1 MKKKF
6 IFAGLLLSVFMVSGL
21 WAQSIDIDTALRR
34 SFDYIE
40 QSLSKGTI
48 VVVINVEA
56 QSVTLSE
63 YILDE
68 LSSYLVNGRSLT
80 VVDRNNLSVIQ
91 QELTFQMSG
100 EVSDESAQSIG
111 KMLGAQSIVL
121 GTVQP
126 LGNEYRLNFRILAV
140 ETATVQGMFR
150 QDVKFD
156 KRLSALIRGDSVR
169 PVSELWKYK
178 WMYLGLS
185 GSGGINTGYSG
196 SSTEPIFNFDSIESS
211 FGVNGAFFIN
221 GQITDWLG
229 IQTEFMYTHDRIKI
243 QTASGSVVETVN
255 ADGTPGMNL
264 DSGGGDG
271 EFTFSSFMI
280 PVLAK
285 ITYKP
290 GDFYIAGLGGIYF
303 SIPFGKMQFDGTLQA
318 GEWQGTFKPQNINM
332 GLMFGGNIGYHLG
345 PGILFVDV
353 RYVMDLTNVKFEPT
367 GGTWSM
373 WNDYSSKWRY
383 MPDLEF
389 SRKKILFG
397 IGYQIGFFNK

>member
-1 MKKKF
+1 MEVLMKRKF
-6 IFAGLLLSVFMVSGL
+6 IFTGLFLSVFMAAGL
-21 WAQSIDIDTALRR
+21 RAQSVDIDSALKR
-34 SFDYIE
+34 SSDYIE
-40 QSLSKGTI
+40 QNLPNGTI
-48 VVVINVEA
+48 VVVVNVEA
-56 QSVTLSE
+56 QSATLSE

-80 VVDRNNLSVIQ
+80 VVDRNNLSVVQ
-91 QELTFQMSG
+91 QELEFQMSG

-111 KMLGAQSIVL
+111 KMLGAQSIIL

-178 WMYLGLS
+178 WLYLGLR
-185 GSGGINTGYSG
+185 GGGGINTGYTG
-196 SSTEPIFNFDSIESS
+196 SSTEPIFDFGSIKSS
-211 FGVNGAFFIN
+211 FGVTGAFSVN

-229 IQTEFMYTHDRIKI
+229 VQAEFMYAHDTVKI
-243 QTASGSVVETVN
+243 QTAGGSVVETE
-255 ADGTPGMNL
+255 
-264 DSGGGDG
+264 GGKMGSEGGNG
-271 EFTFSSFMI
+271 EFSFNSFMV

-285 ITYKP
+285 ITFNP
-290 GDFYIAGLGGIYF
+290 GNFHFAGLGGVYF
-303 SIPFGKMQFDGTLQA
+303 GIPFGELQFEGVLQA
-318 GEWQGTFKPQNINM
+318 GKWQGVFKPVNANM

-345 PGILFVDV
+345 PGILFVDA
-353 RYVMDLTNVKFEPT
+353 RYVIDLTGIKFEPDDGSWT
-367 GGTWSM
+367 M
-373 WNDYSSKWRY
+373 WNDYSSKWRF
-383 MPDLEF
+383 MPDMEF
-389 SRKKILFG
+389 SRNKILFG